1 MKYLANS
8 ILNRKLSASP
18 RPVVNGASPSRT
30 TTYNSSCSK
39 SCQVV
44 DPWSAYDY
52 AIKGLDLSA
61 HALSYDI
68 SSMCYRK
75 MKQRIMRATSSIG
88 LVVMTSVLCTE
99 DRGFDT
105 LMEQFDFRTLL
116 RQFWP
121 NSIKFAYLTEIWTSF
136 KTGLNKSRT
145 WVIGSMRCRIRTY
158 ESIVSAS
165 GFEPTSA

>member
-18 RPVVNGASPSRT
+18 RPVLNGASPSRT

-52 AIKGLDLSA
+52 AINGLDLSA

-75 MKQRIMRATSSIG
+75 MKQQIMRAIPNQRQAPVAKKG
-88 LVVMTSVLCTE
+88 ILALRPRKLKEVVNLRFCCFKRSQQTE
-99 DRGFDT
+99 
-105 LMEQFDFRTLL
+105 LILIQ
-116 RQFWP
+116 
-121 NSIKFAYLTEIWTSF
+121 
-136 KTGLNKSRT
+136 
-145 WVIGSMRCRIRTY
+145 RIRSWY
-158 ESIVSAS
+158 SRRMAQLKS
-165 GFEPTSA
+165 GRSMKETHRYIRWK